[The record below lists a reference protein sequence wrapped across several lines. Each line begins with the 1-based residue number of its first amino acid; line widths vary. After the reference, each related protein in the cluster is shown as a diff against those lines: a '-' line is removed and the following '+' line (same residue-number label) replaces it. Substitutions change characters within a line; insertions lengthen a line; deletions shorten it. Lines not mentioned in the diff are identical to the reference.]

1 MSIDLADY
9 QAKAKEA
16 IKAFWGSREAARQ
29 KQMENGK
36 ADQGERS
43 GVTAGKNMDGFLA
56 LVRDVIRLN
65 GLGHADIYLNRRLPT
80 LPGYFRPTTSCGIC
94 WCSTRDGWW
103 RPSNSRAR
111 SAPRSAITSTT
122 GPRRRLATRS
132 ICGRRFAKV
141 HSGKARGRSSV
152 GSCCWRTATVPGLR
166 FGIILRISRFSRTST
181 ALPMPSG
188 TTFCAGSWCRNS
200 CTLPPPFFYRPV
212 RLRQPAAMLNCRI

>member
-65 GLGHADIYLNRRLPT
+65 GLG
-80 LPGYFRPTTSCGIC
+80 
-94 WCSTRDGWW
+94 TR
-103 RPSNSRAR
+103 
-111 SAPRSAITSTT
+111 IF
-122 GPRRRLATRS
+122 
-132 ICGRRFAKV
+132 I
-141 HSGKARGRSSV
+141 
-152 GSCCWRTATVPGLR
+152 
-166 FGIILRISRFSRTST
+166 
-181 ALPMPSG
+181 
-188 TTFCAGSWCRNS
+188 
-200 CTLPPPFFYRPV
+200 
-212 RLRQPAAMLNCRI
+212 